1 VEDNMAEEKYTG
13 YEFKDETGINE
24 IDSKGEVLIHK
35 KSGARIVL
43 VNNNDDNKVFS
54 IAFKTPPED
63 STGLPHILEHSVLC
77 GSRKFPSKEP
87 FVELAKGS
95 LNTFLNAMTFP
106 DKTMYP
112 VASRNEKDFFNLMD
126 VYLDA
131 VFFPNIYKYPEI
143 FKQEGW
149 HYEIVDGDHPRLEIS
164 GVVYNEMKG
173 AYSTPEELLMRKV
186 QETLYPNTP
195 YAHDSGGDPEKI
207 PELTYERFIEFHK
220 RYYHPS
226 NAYIYAYGNINK
238 IRFLDFI
245 DREYLSNF
253 DREYIKSDIPPQNP
267 LGSLREY
274 EFLYPI
280 SKGESELDK
289 TYFSLNFSIG
299 TATDP
304 VLTMAFSII
313 EYLLLETPASPLK
326 NALIKE
332 GIGKDVFGVYES
344 SLLQPHF
351 SIVIKN
357 SNEDK
362 KTGFKRVVFDTLNNL
377 VKNGID
383 KKLIEASINIFEFKL
398 READYRGLPKGLV
411 YHIKMMESWLY
422 DGDPFIHLRYD
433 SHLKEVKRALKD
445 NYFEELIKKY
455 ILESNHSTLLT
466 IKPDKDILKEKEKKL
481 RERLDRYFESLT
493 KDEKK
498 KIKEETKRL
507 KIRQIT
513 PDPPEILE
521 KIPILSINDIDKEAE
536 SLPLEVNK
544 EKETTQLYHPIFT
557 SGIIYFNLLFD
568 TTAVNQDDIP
578 YISLLSQILTRVSTE
593 NYSYGDLSN
602 EINVYTGGISI
613 VADAFGSK
621 DDDAIYY
628 PKLVVKSKSLVDKFP
643 DLIRILREIIF
654 KTRYNEKD
662 RIKEIVQEARSRLE
676 MSIYELGH
684 NIASGRL
691 LSYFSPFGKYMETL
705 SGLSY
710 YWFVRDLE
718 ENYDSKYEILSNK
731 LTDVAER
738 IFNLNNLILSIT
750 ADRKDIDRI
759 SNQMRSFKEDFPINK
774 IEKNSY
780 SFKLTPNNEGLMTP
794 GNVQYVAKGYNFKR
808 LGYKYSGHLMVLR
821 TIASLDYLWN
831 RVRVQGGAYGS
842 FARFGRNGNMYFCS
856 YRDPNLEETLKVYDE
871 MGRYLNEFNPN
882 NREMTK
888 YIIGT
893 VSKLDHPLTPSMKGE
908 IATTRYI
915 SGITQ
920 DDVQKE
926 RDEILGT
933 GIKSIRN
940 FSDMVRD
947 TMKNGYYCVLGN
959 ENKIS
964 ANSKIFGKLIKV
976 FK

>member
-1 VEDNMAEEKYTG
+1 MAEEKYTG

-908 IATTRYI
+908 VATTRYI

>member
-1 VEDNMAEEKYTG
+1 
-13 YEFKDETGINE
+13 
-24 IDSKGEVLIHK
+24 
-35 KSGARIVL
+35 
-43 VNNNDDNKVFS
+43 
-54 IAFKTPPED
+54 
-63 STGLPHILEHSVLC
+63 
-77 GSRKFPSKEP
+77 
-87 FVELAKGS
+87 
-95 LNTFLNAMTFP
+95 
-106 DKTMYP
+106 
-112 VASRNEKDFFNLMD
+112 
-126 VYLDA
+126 
-131 VFFPNIYKYPEI
+131 
-143 FKQEGW
+143 
-149 HYEIVDGDHPRLEIS
+149 
-164 GVVYNEMKG
+164 
-173 AYSTPEELLMRKV
+173 
-186 QETLYPNTP
+186 
-195 YAHDSGGDPEKI
+195 
-207 PELTYERFIEFHK
+207 
-220 RYYHPS
+220 
-226 NAYIYAYGNINK
+226 
-238 IRFLDFI
+238 
-245 DREYLSNF
+245 
-253 DREYIKSDIPPQNP
+253 
-267 LGSLREY
+267 
-274 EFLYPI
+274 
-280 SKGESELDK
+280 
-289 TYFSLNFSIG
+289 
-299 TATDP
+299 
-304 VLTMAFSII
+304 
-313 EYLLLETPASPLK
+313 
-326 NALIKE
+326 
-332 GIGKDVFGVYES
+332 
-344 SLLQPHF
+344 
-351 SIVIKN
+351 
-357 SNEDK
+357 
-362 KTGFKRVVFDTLNNL
+362 
-377 VKNGID
+377 
-383 KKLIEASINIFEFKL
+383 
-398 READYRGLPKGLV
+398 
-411 YHIKMMESWLY
+411 
-422 DGDPFIHLRYD
+422 
-433 SHLKEVKRALKD
+433 
-445 NYFEELIKKY
+445 
-455 ILESNHSTLLT
+455 
-466 IKPDKDILKEKEKKL
+466 
-481 RERLDRYFESLT
+481 
-493 KDEKK
+493 
-498 KIKEETKRL
+498 
-507 KIRQIT
+507 
-513 PDPPEILE
+513 
-521 KIPILSINDIDKEAE
+521 
-536 SLPLEVNK
+536 
-544 EKETTQLYHPIFT
+544 
-557 SGIIYFNLLFD
+557 
-568 TTAVNQDDIP
+568 
-578 YISLLSQILTRVSTE
+578 
-593 NYSYGDLSN
+593 
-602 EINVYTGGISI
+602 
-613 VADAFGSK
+613 
-621 DDDAIYY
+621 
-628 PKLVVKSKSLVDKFP
+628 
-643 DLIRILREIIF
+643 LIRILREIIF

-662 RIKEIVQEARSRLE
+662 RIKEIVP
-676 MSIYELGH
+676 
-684 NIASGRL
+684 GRL